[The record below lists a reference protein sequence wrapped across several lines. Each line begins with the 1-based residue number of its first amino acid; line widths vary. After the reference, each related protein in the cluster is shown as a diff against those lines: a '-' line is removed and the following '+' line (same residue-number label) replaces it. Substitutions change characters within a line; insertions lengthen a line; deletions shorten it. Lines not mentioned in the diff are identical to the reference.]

1 MKPLT
6 GDQQL
11 QSVSLSYCVA
21 LQALNQNP
29 LHEEEGAWMQAPIE
43 VSRRVSGEVFSLDIL
58 SHRMSVIAILQQLP
72 KHIETRLQYCAI
84 DSICQLGIIQ
94 RGAQAM
100 RQIRYAV
107 AMSLDGYI
115 AGPNG
120 EADWIEI
127 DPEVDFKAI
136 WAQFDTLVM
145 GRRTFEA
152 AKKRLGEAAFTGL
165 KTIVFSRT
173 MKQQEHPEV
182 TVVSELNGDCVQRSA
197 N

>member
-1 MKPLT
+1 
-6 GDQQL
+6 
-11 QSVSLSYCVA
+11 
-21 LQALNQNP
+21 
-29 LHEEEGAWMQAPIE
+29 
-43 VSRRVSGEVFSLDIL
+43 
-58 SHRMSVIAILQQLP
+58 
-72 KHIETRLQYCAI
+72 
-84 DSICQLGIIQ
+84 
-94 RGAQAM
+94 M

-173 MKQQEHPEV
+173 TETARAPRSNCRRRIEWRLGA
-182 TVVSELNGDCVQRSA
+182 TVA
-197 N
+197 NRGGKRYMADGR